1 MPIVY
6 ASTQADVSDGE
17 RRSSIFGGD
26 FFVYGPRK
34 STLALCDYAREVTE
48 QMLGF
53 EPSWAQQRL
62 TENEFLVLFK
72 GALRNFSRR
81 QAVVNLV
88 ASVVADLGC
97 DPSQTYMSYP
107 ELTAI
112 TGQGFLPQ
120 GIGGPRHPHRDTW
133 YAAPPSQL
141 NWWISLYDTD
151 ASSSVAFHP
160 RYWNWPVA
168 NSSIDFDFE
177 QWEDAE
183 GTSHAGEGSSL
194 GQPRPLETVV
204 LDPEIRI
211 ASPAGGLI
219 MFSSAQL
226 YSIVPNDSLNTY
238 FATHFQTVNEADLI
252 EGTGALNLDAEPRGT
267 SLSRFVRCDDF
278 SPISDELIAGAARR
292 SGRPNP
298 PPTEP

>member
-6 ASTQADVSDGE
+6 ASSENDIPDGE
-17 RRSSIFGGD
+17 RRTSIFGGD
-26 FFVYGPRK
+26 FFVYGPRR
-34 STLALCDYAREVTE
+34 STLALCEYAREVTE

-53 EPSWAQQRL
+53 EPSWAQQRM
-62 TENEFLVLFK
+62 TETEFLVLFK

-81 QAVVNLV
+81 QAVVDLV
-88 ASVVADLGC
+88 ASVVSDLGC

-112 TGQGFLPQ
+112 TGQGFLAQ

-141 NWWISLYDTD
+141 NWWISLYDAD

-160 RYWNWPVA
+160 RYWDWPVA

-177 QWEDAE
+177 QWEDADATCDT
-183 GTSHAGEGSSL
+183 GTATL

-252 EGTGALNLDAEPRGT
+252 EGSGALNLDAEARGT

-278 SPISDELIAGAARR
+278 SPISAELIEGAAR
-292 SGRPNP
+292 GTRPDP
-298 PPTEP
+298 PPT